1 MSKPRA
7 QASREAEL
15 ELLRTLDR
23 ARAAANTL
31 YQTETVEVDFGNRVK
46 DITFAPREDVQ
57 AEVRRLSSMFG
68 LLLWTD
74 NVVIM
79 RSPDGGLT
87 LSARFTLFHL
97 DSGACKVFEFEGLC
111 FPLSESNNNAAWAGE
126 ASVSYAERNAGL
138 RIFGIPVKR
147 RAESPERPHPATV
160 SPTLQLD
167 RYPLAT
173 ASAATRKLDHHLAMS
188 SPCPPYNREQ
198 MLEWLHLWTDH
209 QRDMTIGSGFSAA
222 YCDAAMAEAGGQL
235 AVAWAACRRS
245 AKGSGRRPL
254 MPGDKPAID
263 VEYKELHD
271 FLYAE
276 LLRDGL
282 LKP

>member
-7 QASREAEL
+7 QVSREAEL
-15 ELLRTLDR
+15 ELLRTLDK

-31 YQTETVEVDFGNRVK
+31 YRSEPGTVDRGNRVE

-57 AEVRRLSSMFG
+57 AEVKRLSSKFG

-97 DSGACKVFEFEGLC
+97 DSGASKVFEFEGLC

-138 RIFGIPVKR
+138 RIFGIPVMKR
-147 RAESPERPHPATV
+147 PKELHEPRGVASPSAAAPRQVDQCRANPDLR
-160 SPTLQLD
+160 
-167 RYPLAT
+167 PLAT
-173 ASAATRKLDHHLAMS
+173 ASSLYL
-188 SPCPPYNREQ
+188 PYTREQ
-198 MLEWLHLWTDH
+198 MLDWLHLWADH
-209 QRDMTIGSGFSAA
+209 QRDLAIASDCQAA
-222 YCDAAMAEAGGQL
+222 NYDRVTTEAGGPL
-235 AVAWAACRRS
+235 ALAWWACRRS
-245 AKGSGRRPL
+245 AKNAGISVRPL
-254 MPGDKPAID
+254 MPGDKPTID
-263 VEYKELHD
+263 EEYEELHE

>member
-7 QASREAEL
+7 QISREAEL
-15 ELLRTLDR
+15 ELLRTLDK

-31 YQTETVEVDFGNRVK
+31 YRSEPGTVDRGNRVE

-57 AEVRRLSSMFG
+57 AEVKRLSSKFG

-87 LSARFTLFHL
+87 LSARFTLHHL
-97 DSGACKVFEFEGLC
+97 DTGASKVFEFQGLC

-138 RIFGIPVKR
+138 RIFGIPVMRWPKEPR
-147 RAESPERPHPATV
+147 QPHDDVMVTQRAAAPRQVDHDTEITPASSLYLPYTPERM
-160 SPTLQLD
+160 
-167 RYPLAT
+167 LA
-173 ASAATRKLDHHLAMS
+173 
-188 SPCPPYNREQ
+188 
-198 MLEWLHLWTDH
+198 WLLTWADH
-209 QRDMTIGSGFSAA
+209 QRDIAIASGCAPTQFDHATTELGGSL
-222 YCDAAMAEAGGQL
+222 AM
-235 AVAWAACRRS
+235 AWAACRQS
-245 AKGSGRRPL
+245 AKSAGITIRPL
-254 MPGDKPAID
+254 MPGDKPCID
-263 VEYKELHD
+263 EEHRELHD

-282 LKP
+282 L

>member
-1 MSKPRA
+1 MSKSRA
-7 QASREAEL
+7 HVSREAEL
-15 ELLRTLDR
+15 ELLRALDR
-23 ARAAANTL
+23 ARGAANTL

-138 RIFGIPVKR
+138 RIFGIPVVKR
-147 RAESPERPHPATV
+147 PKESREPHSVVASPCAAAPRHVDPDAEITVYPVAATSSFYLPYTPERM
-160 SPTLQLD
+160 
-167 RYPLAT
+167 LA
-173 ASAATRKLDHHLAMS
+173 
-188 SPCPPYNREQ
+188 
-198 MLEWLHLWTDH
+198 WLLTWADH
-209 QRDMTIGSGFSAA
+209 QRDIAIASGCAPTQYDHATAELGGSLGR
-222 YCDAAMAEAGGQL
+222 
-235 AVAWAACRRS
+235 AWAACRRS
-245 AKGSGRRPL
+245 AKSAGISIRPL
-254 MPGDKPAID
+254 MPGDKPSGD
-263 VEYKELHD
+263 EEHRELHD

>member
-7 QASREAEL
+7 QIGREAEL

-31 YQTETVEVDFGNRVK
+31 YRSEPGTVDRGNRVE

-57 AEVRRLSSMFG
+57 AEVKRLSSKFG

-79 RSPDGGLT
+79 RSSDGGLT

-97 DSGACKVFEFEGLC
+97 DSGASKVFEFEGLC

-138 RIFGIPVKR
+138 RIFGIPVMKR
-147 RAESPERPHPATV
+147 SKEPHEPRGVASQCAAAPRQVEPDTETTPASSLYLPYTPERM
-160 SPTLQLD
+160 
-167 RYPLAT
+167 LA
-173 ASAATRKLDHHLAMS
+173 
-188 SPCPPYNREQ
+188 
-198 MLEWLHLWTDH
+198 WLLTWADH
-209 QRDMTIGSGFSAA
+209 QRDIAIASGCAPTQYDHATTELGGS
-222 YCDAAMAEAGGQL
+222 L
-235 AVAWAACRRS
+235 ARAWAACRRS
-245 AKGSGRRPL
+245 AKSAGITIRPL
-254 MPGDKPAID
+254 VPGDKPCID
-263 VEYKELHD
+263 EEHRELHD

-282 LKP
+282 LKL